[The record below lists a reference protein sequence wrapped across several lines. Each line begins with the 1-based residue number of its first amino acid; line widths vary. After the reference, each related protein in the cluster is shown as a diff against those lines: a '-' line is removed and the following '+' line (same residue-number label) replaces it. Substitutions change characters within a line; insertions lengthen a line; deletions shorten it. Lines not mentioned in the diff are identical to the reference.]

1 MQQGLRDPVSY
12 LKERKRWIDQSL
24 PSYLPRPK
32 HRPSLLHRA
41 IHYSLFAGGK
51 RIRPILAMAAY
62 DAVTRNGSSGKA
74 SVRKIFPMVSAIE
87 LVHTYSLVHD
97 DLPAIDN
104 DDWRRGRLTNH
115 KVFGEPV
122 AILVGD
128 SLLTA
133 AFTVL
138 ADPRWCSDFSSKT
151 LLKVVHE
158 LGQASGSLGMVGGQ
172 YVDIQIEG
180 KRANEKTLHYIHTRK
195 TGALIRASVRIGG
208 ILAGASGK
216 ELRSLSHYGD
226 KMGLAFQIMDDLLDV
241 EGDPQKVGKGTGKD
255 RKAGKA
261 TYPGVHGLRRARA
274 DGRRLVK
281 EAIKSIS
288 ELGHRA
294 DPLRGLAWYII
305 QRNQ

>member
-1 MQQGLRDPVSY
+1 MKRGLIDPASY
-12 LKERKRWIDQSL
+12 LKKRKRWIDQSL
-24 PSYLPRPK
+24 PSYLPKPK
-32 HRPSLLHRA
+32 HRPALLHQA

-51 RIRPILAMAAY
+51 RIRPILSMAAY
-62 DAVTRNGSSGKA
+62 DAVVRNGSPRKGP
-74 SVRKIFPMVSAIE
+74 VRKILPMVSAIE
-87 LVHTYSLVHD
+87 LIHTYSLVHD

-138 ADPRWCSDFSSKT
+138 TDPRWCSDFSSKI
-151 LLKVVHE
+151 LLKVVYE

-172 YVDIQIEG
+172 HVDIQTEG
-180 KRANEKTLHYIHTRK
+180 KKASEKTLHYIHTRK
-195 TGALIRASVRIGG
+195 TGALIRASVRIGA
-208 ILAGASGK
+208 ILAGASSK
-216 ELRSLSHYGD
+216 ELRSLSHYGG

-241 EGDPQKVGKGTGKD
+241 EGDPKKIGKGVGKD
-255 RKAGKA
+255 RRAGKA
-261 TYPGVHGLRRARA
+261 TYPGVYGIRRARA

-288 ELGHRA
+288 DLDHRA
-294 DPLRGLAWYII
+294 DPLRGLAGYII
-305 QRNQ
+305 QRNH